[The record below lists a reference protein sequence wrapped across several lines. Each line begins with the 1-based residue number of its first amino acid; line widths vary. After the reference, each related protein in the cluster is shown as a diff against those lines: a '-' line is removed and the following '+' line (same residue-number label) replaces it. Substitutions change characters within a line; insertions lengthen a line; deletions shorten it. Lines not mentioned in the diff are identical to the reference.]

1 MAIKTRLTQLAEV
14 FDEADMFS
22 GTGAK
27 LYARFSYSVGIFFV
41 SPSKEGVERKEP
53 GVDGWWF
60 DEDSCREA
68 AEFFT
73 KLADELTR
81 RRIEDDV
88 PF

>member
-1 MAIKTRLTQLAEV
+1 MAIKTRLTQLADV

-27 LYARFSYSVGIFFV
+27 LHARFSYSVRNFFV
-41 SPSKEGVERKEP
+41 STSKEGVERKEP

-68 AEFFT
+68 VEFFT
-73 KLADELTR
+73 KLANELMR
-81 RRIEDDV
+81 RRIEDDF

>member
-1 MAIKTRLTQLAEV
+1 MAIQTRLTQLAEV

-27 LYARFSYSVGIFFV
+27 LHARFSYHVHHFFV
-41 SPSKEGVERKEP
+41 STSKDGVERMEP
-53 GVDGWWF
+53 GADGWWF

-73 KLADELTR
+73 KLANELKR
-81 RRIEDDV
+81 RGGRG
-88 PF
+88 